1 MRRFWSILPI
11 FVCVLTV
18 ANVTSFVPR
27 DYDFFVLL
35 KGNSL
40 YYDKLSS
47 VPLFRFILKDDR
59 IALES
64 LFVSLLE
71 NTCNSIGVPM
81 SSVYEALENDI
92 LMAAKGTEFSLE
104 QFFSLDLNYYLQVLR
119 NMGSNSIIVM
129 KSSKPEQLLRLMAK
143 LMDLKMTKSEKV
155 WVLHDTDV
163 AIFASAHEGYL
174 VISGSRNALLKAIDA
189 YDLEQLQMKSEEPA
203 VRELLNQSAWL
214 YGFFKRD
221 TLRIKGP
228 FVSTNDVETE
238 YVTILG
244 VPSGESLKIEI
255 RQQLRS
261 ATGMEKYVSSATGM
275 LGMPFIGNFAFSA
288 TATGPMDLADSL
300 SQWFQGAQDEVKKIY
315 EIVSHI
321 LKSSTGRV
329 YMTGDLFGDQ
339 IRLVTI
345 FELSKDLDT
354 SFLIKYGARSFG
366 NEIRLP
372 IMDGFLSFFQSDR
385 RLIMTN
391 MSKAQYDTVANRRR
405 VRDDVTYQYISR
417 NYANQDILRLFVDVG
432 SLLKAMLGINAVG
445 KFFLTQQFDG
455 QAFVYRM
462 EVM

>member
-1 MRRFWSILPI
+1 MRRFWSILQI
-11 FVCVLTV
+11 FVCVLAV

-27 DYDFFVLL
+27 DYDFFLLL

-47 VPLFRFILKDDR
+47 VPLFRFVLKDDR

-64 LFVSLLE
+64 VFVSILE
-71 NTCNSIGVPM
+71 NTCNNIGVPM

-92 LMAAKGTEFSLE
+92 LFAAKGTEFTLE

-119 NMGSNSIIVM
+119 NMGNNSIIVM
-129 KSSKPEQLLRLMAK
+129 KSSKPEQLLRLLAK

-155 WVLHDTDV
+155 WILHDTDV

-228 FVSTNDVETE
+228 LVSTNDVDTE

-244 VPSGESLKIEI
+244 VPSGESLKIEV

-300 SQWFQGAQDEVKKIY
+300 SQWFQGAQEEVKKIY

-329 YMTGDLFGDQ
+329 YMTGDLFGDRV
-339 IRLVTI
+339 RLVTI

-372 IMDGFLSFFQSDR
+372 ILNGFISFFQSDK

-391 MSKAQYDTVANRRR
+391 MTKAEYDLASRRR

-432 SLLKAMLGINAVG
+432 SLLRAMLGINAVG

>member
-1 MRRFWSILPI
+1 MRRFWSILQI
-11 FVCVLTV
+11 FVCVLAV

-27 DYDFFVLL
+27 DYDFFLLL

-47 VPLFRFILKDDR
+47 VPLFRFVLKDDR

-64 LFVSLLE
+64 VFVSILE
-71 NTCNSIGVPM
+71 NTCNNIGVPM

-92 LMAAKGTEFSLE
+92 LFAAKGTEFTLE

-119 NMGSNSIIVM
+119 NMGNNSIIVM
-129 KSSKPEQLLRLMAK
+129 KSSKPEQLLRLLAK
-143 LMDLKMTKSEKV
+143 LMDLKMTKREKV
-155 WVLHDTDV
+155 WILHDTDV

-228 FVSTNDVETE
+228 LVSTNDVDTE

-244 VPSGESLKIEI
+244 VPSGESLKIEV
-255 RQQLRS
+255 RQQMRS

-300 SQWFQGAQDEVKKIY
+300 SQWFQGAQEEVKKIY

-329 YMTGDLFGDQ
+329 YMTGDLFGDRV
-339 IRLVTI
+339 RLVTI

-372 IMDGFLSFFQSDR
+372 ILNGFISFFQSDK

-391 MSKAQYDTVANRRR
+391 MTKAEYDLASRRR

-432 SLLKAMLGINAVG
+432 SLLRAMLGINAVG

>member
-1 MRRFWSILPI
+1 MRRFWSILQI
-11 FVCVLTV
+11 FVCVLAV

-27 DYDFFVLL
+27 DYDFFLLL

-47 VPLFRFILKDDR
+47 VPLFRFVLKDDR

-64 LFVSLLE
+64 VFVSILE
-71 NTCNSIGVPM
+71 NTCNNIGVPM

-92 LMAAKGTEFSLE
+92 LFAAKGTEFTLE

-119 NMGSNSIIVM
+119 NMGNNSIIVM
-129 KSSKPEQLLRLMAK
+129 KSSKPEQLLRLLAK
-143 LMDLKMTKSEKV
+143 LMDLKMTKREKV
-155 WVLHDTDV
+155 WILHDTDV

-228 FVSTNDVETE
+228 LVSTNDVDTE

-244 VPSGESLKIEI
+244 VPSGESLKIEV

-300 SQWFQGAQDEVKKIY
+300 SQWFQGAQEEVKKIY

-329 YMTGDLFGDQ
+329 YMTGDLFGDRV
-339 IRLVTI
+339 RLVTI

-372 IMDGFLSFFQSDR
+372 ILNGFISFFQSDK

-391 MSKAQYDTVANRRR
+391 MTKAEYDLASRRR

-432 SLLKAMLGINAVG
+432 SLLRAMLGINAVG

>member
-11 FVCVLTV
+11 FVCVLAV

-27 DYDFFVLL
+27 DYDFFLLL

-47 VPLFRFILKDDR
+47 VPLFRFVLKDDR

-64 LFVSLLE
+64 VFVSILE
-71 NTCNSIGVPM
+71 NTCNNIGVPM

-92 LMAAKGTEFSLE
+92 LFAAKGTEFTLE

-119 NMGSNSIIVM
+119 NMGNNSIIVM
-129 KSSKPEQLLRLMAK
+129 KSSKPEQLLRLLAK

-155 WVLHDTDV
+155 WILHDTDV

-228 FVSTNDVETE
+228 FVSTNDVDTE

-244 VPSGESLKIEI
+244 VPSGESLKIEV

-300 SQWFQGAQDEVKKIY
+300 SQWFQGAQEEVKKIY

-329 YMTGDLFGDQ
+329 YMTGDLFGDRV
-339 IRLVTI
+339 RLVTI

-372 IMDGFLSFFQSDR
+372 ILNGFISFFQSDK

-391 MSKAQYDTVANRRR
+391 MTKAEYDLASRRR

-432 SLLKAMLGINAVG
+432 SLLRAMLGINAVG

>member
-1 MRRFWSILPI
+1 
-11 FVCVLTV
+11 
-18 ANVTSFVPR
+18 
-27 DYDFFVLL
+27 
-35 KGNSL
+35 
-40 YYDKLSS
+40 
-47 VPLFRFILKDDR
+47 
-59 IALES
+59 
-64 LFVSLLE
+64 
-71 NTCNSIGVPM
+71 
-81 SSVYEALENDI
+81 
-92 LMAAKGTEFSLE
+92 
-104 QFFSLDLNYYLQVLR
+104 
-119 NMGSNSIIVM
+119 
-129 KSSKPEQLLRLMAK
+129 
-143 LMDLKMTKSEKV
+143 
-155 WVLHDTDV
+155 
-163 AIFASAHEGYL
+163 
-174 VISGSRNALLKAIDA
+174 
-189 YDLEQLQMKSEEPA
+189 
-203 VRELLNQSAWL
+203 
-214 YGFFKRD
+214 
-221 TLRIKGP
+221 LRIKGP
-228 FVSTNDVETE
+228 LVSTNDVDTE

-244 VPSGESLKIEI
+244 VPSGESLKIEV

-288 TATGPMDLADSL
+288 TVTGPMDLADSL
-300 SQWFQGAQDEVKKIY
+300 SQWFQGAQEEVKKIY

-329 YMTGDLFGDQ
+329 YMTGDLFGDRV
-339 IRLVTI
+339 RLVTI

-372 IMDGFLSFFQSDR
+372 ILNGFISFFQSDK

-391 MSKAQYDTVANRRR
+391 MTKAEYDLASRRR

-432 SLLKAMLGINAVG
+432 SLLRAMLGINAVG

>member
-11 FVCVLTV
+11 FVCVLAV

-27 DYDFFVLL
+27 DYDFFLLL

-47 VPLFRFILKDDR
+47 VPLFRFVLKDDR

-64 LFVSLLE
+64 VFVSLLE
-71 NTCNSIGVPM
+71 NTCNNIGVPM

-92 LMAAKGTEFSLE
+92 LFAAKGTEFTLE

-119 NMGSNSIIVM
+119 NMGNNSIIVM
-129 KSSKPEQLLRLMAK
+129 KSSKPEQLLRLLAK

-155 WVLHDTDV
+155 WILHDTDV

-228 FVSTNDVETE
+228 FVSTNDVDTE

-244 VPSGESLKIEI
+244 VPSGESLKIEV

-300 SQWFQGAQDEVKKIY
+300 SQWFQGAQEEVKKIY

-329 YMTGDLFGDQ
+329 YMTGDLFGDRV
-339 IRLVTI
+339 RLVTI

-372 IMDGFLSFFQSDR
+372 ILNGFISFFQSDK

-391 MSKAQYDTVANRRR
+391 MTKAEYDLASRRR

-432 SLLKAMLGINAVG
+432 SLLRAMLGINAVG